1 LARADVLPALQQAEE
16 SLLAAQKS
24 LAAVH
29 GADVAWPRV
38 ERLCKEITRRAEAA
52 TPAVRAEIL
61 STLLTSV
68 DVYAD
73 RLEIQ
78 GALGDLEILR
88 AGHQLAS
95 TRRSR

>member
-1 LARADVLPALQQAEE
+1 MLPALQQAEE

-29 GADVAWPRV
+29 GADVAWPSV
-38 ERLCKEITRRAEAA
+38 ERLCKEIARRAEAA
-52 TPAVRAEIL
+52 APAGRAEIL

-68 DVYAD
+68 DIYAD

-88 AGHQLAS
+88 AGLQLAS